1 MHPEEDPDEVDQ
13 SYRDAFSGLFGE
25 EPEESLE
32 PEEAKAPKAS
42 KAPER
47 RPDPSPEELDENAMT
62 GELAGLLPPAS
73 ILPPAPLEAPAPEK
87 EPEFASSVQEALG
100 EKKPEERFD
109 AGEETRSWVSSG
121 HKSPSGSWLD
131 LQPEGEDET
140 ATVQRKEEHDDLG
153 HGGEEQ
159 TRAMSADD
167 VDDVLRDMERRVREL
182 HGEAGHDTV
191 VDLQAPPTPAPAPE
205 PASVPADPGQP
216 PASTAAMLETWIR
229 KNVTTTGVH
238 FEHVGAPEAPL
249 PSTRRGAA
257 LEIGDTHI
265 RYLELEPR
273 PSGDLVATR
282 YEQVALAESS
292 GTSVEERAARITA
305 GLAALQQRTGKLAP
319 CTVHFEQGAVF
330 TRLLTLPAGTR
341 RVDLAVNEAIASS
354 EPLAADKRVAGVV
367 RVGAATAKSV
377 LTSYGRQSEI
387 SRLEEALRATST
399 PALRVT
405 SAQVSFLEIVVPAAA
420 RRDEDAA
427 EAFVLVERRQLTVAL
442 AARGVLLLVLV
453 IHLEQEP
460 GTQDYVDEV
469 LAQLK
474 KASEELE
481 RACGGGELARVR
493 HLIALPSEAGF
504 PSKEVVVAFGRPA
517 EMIDPELLFRI
528 ELESVQKLAVPTDAM
543 SLLAPAAHWATQRGA
558 VGLDLVRRTSR
569 RTVVG
574 AWAAAAAV
582 LVAALGT
589 AISWEPRADER
600 RQLDETIAGRLE
612 QVHALE
618 PAKNENADAVR
629 IRDARRALE
638 DDRKALDAF
647 EASAPDPEV
656 VLSNLAALKL
666 DDVFY
671 EAVHL
676 VRDGARRERWQVDLD
691 AVAVGDKEKGPA
703 LGSDLV
709 ARAKASPLTEVAPRP
724 ETPKG
729 DEYPITISA
738 RAGGTP

>member
-1 MHPEEDPDEVDQ
+1 
-13 SYRDAFSGLFGE
+13 
-25 EPEESLE
+25 
-32 PEEAKAPKAS
+32 
-42 KAPER
+42 
-47 RPDPSPEELDENAMT
+47 
-62 GELAGLLPPAS
+62 
-73 ILPPAPLEAPAPEK
+73 
-87 EPEFASSVQEALG
+87 
-100 EKKPEERFD
+100 
-109 AGEETRSWVSSG
+109 
-121 HKSPSGSWLD
+121 
-131 LQPEGEDET
+131 
-140 ATVQRKEEHDDLG
+140 
-153 HGGEEQ
+153 
-159 TRAMSADD
+159 
-167 VDDVLRDMERRVREL
+167 MERRVREL

-191 VDLQAPPTPAPAPE
+191 VDLQAPSVPPPALEPAP
-205 PASVPADPGQP
+205 VPADPGQQ

-238 FEHVGAPEAPL
+238 FEHVGSPEAQRQ
-249 PSTRRGAA
+249 STRRGAA

-330 TRLLTLPAGTR
+330 TRLLTLPASTH
-341 RVDLAVNEAIASS
+341 RVDLAVKEAIASS
-354 EPLAADKRVAGVV
+354 EPLATDKRVAGVV
-367 RVGAATAKSV
+367 RVGTATAKSV
-377 LTSYGRQSEI
+377 LTSYGRQVEI
-387 SRLEEALRATST
+387 SRLEAALRATGT

-405 SAQVSFLEIVVPAAA
+405 SAQVSFLELVVPAAA

-453 IHLEQEP
+453 IHLEKEP
-460 GTQDYVDEV
+460 GTQEYVDEV

-481 RACGGGELARVR
+481 QACGGGELARVR
-493 HLIALPSEAGF
+493 HLIALPSEAAF

-528 ELESVQKLAVPTDAM
+528 ELESGEKLAVPTDAM

-558 VGLDLVRRTSR
+558 VGLDLGRRASPR
-569 RTVVG
+569 AVVG
-574 AWAAAAAV
+574 AWAAVAAV

-589 AISWEPRADER
+589 AIGWEPRATER
-600 RQLDETIAGRLE
+600 QQLDEKITARLDA
-612 QVHALE
+612 VHALG
-618 PAKNENADAVR
+618 PAKADYADAVR
-629 IRDARRALE
+629 VRDARRALD

-647 EASAPDPEV
+647 AATAPDPEV
-656 VLSNLAALKL
+656 VLSNLAALEL

-709 ARAKASPLTEVAPRP
+709 ARAKASSLTEVAPRA
-724 ETPKG
+724 ETPRG

-738 RAGGTP
+738 RTGGSP